1 MYVSVCNQVGV
12 CTAERKESE
21 SDQRANK
28 SFLPAR
34 MGHLATLARN
44 PSISS
49 AELTLT
55 IAKGPN
61 WGVLVM
67 LEFAQG
73 RGTFDPKKDLNR
85 DQILVD

>member
-1 MYVSVCNQVGV
+1 MKVIREYQY
-12 CTAERKESE
+12 KP
-21 SDQRANK
+21 
-28 SFLPAR
+28 FLPAR

-44 PSISS
+44 PTISS
-49 AELTLT
+49 VELTLT

-73 RGTFDPKKDLNR
+73 RGTFDPKNDLNR
-85 DQILVD
+85 DQILAD